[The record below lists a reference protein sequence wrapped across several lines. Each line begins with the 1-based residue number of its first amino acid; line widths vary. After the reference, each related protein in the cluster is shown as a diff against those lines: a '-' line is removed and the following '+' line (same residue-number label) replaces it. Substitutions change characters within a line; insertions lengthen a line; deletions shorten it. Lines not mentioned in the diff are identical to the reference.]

1 MAAAAAMRKS
11 ALSVL
16 GACLVVVVVVVA
28 AEAEAARSP
37 YKGQTFQGKR
47 GLLMAAM
54 LCSPG
59 LHGFS

>member
-16 GACLVVVVVVVA
+16 GACLVVVVVVA